1 MMRSHRILQLN
12 AIATAA
18 CGVGMLA
25 LRSALHPLFALETP
39 LLLDILAVGLLL
51 YAGALAWAAHNRP
64 VTRQALMLFTIA
76 DGLWVAASAAVLVM
90 FWTQLA
96 PVARVL
102 VIAVGIV
109 VEVFATLQFRAA
121 GKVASGSPQMA

>member
-1 MMRSHRILQLN
+1 MRSHRILQLN

-76 DGLWVAASAAVLVM
+76 DGLWVAASAVVLVT

-102 VIAVGIV
+102 VIVVGIV

-121 GKVASGSPQMA
+121 GKVASGSAQMA

>member
-51 YAGALAWAAHNRP
+51 YAGALAWAAHNPP

-76 DGLWVAASAAVLVM
+76 DGLWVAASAVVLVM

-102 VIAVGIV
+102 VIAVAIV